1 MEEDKFEK
9 LMAELQATRREM
21 DVKLTS
27 SIAEVKREMS
37 SAQER
42 TAKDIQR
49 KLNRPSYRFRSK
61 GMEM

>member
-27 SIAEVKREMS
+27 SIAEVKREVS

-42 TAKDIQR
+42 TAKD
-49 KLNRPSYRFRSK
+49 L
-61 GMEM
+61 